1 MELSPPT
8 TPIPA
13 AISIEN
19 PLWNHLSWRRERHP
33 AAIWLRG
40 KDYIYIMTIAEF
52 NSTLN
57 QNEPPVSLNPLLMA
71 LWYDAKG
78 DWKKSHE
85 IVQDIDTKEAAL
97 IHAYLH
103 RKEGDDWNAD
113 YWYQRAGTKRTNH
126 SIEEEW
132 DSLVAR
138 FIS

>member
-1 MELSPPT
+1 MVAGANSC
-8 TPIPA
+8 
-13 AISIEN
+13 N
-19 PLWNHLSWRRERHP
+19 GHP
-33 AAIWLRG
+33 ANTN
-40 KDYIYIMTIAEF
+40 YIYGMTTEEF
-52 NSTLN
+52 NSKLN

-71 LWYDAKG
+71 RVDDAKG

-113 YWYQRAGTKRTNH
+113 YWYHRAGTKRTNH